1 MKTIY
6 VTIGYK
12 VVEDGKPTRYYGD
25 QTDNGVCYKDL
36 EAFKDNSD
44 ICYIPECELLEDW
57 SADEDILGLGY
68 AKEDV
73 LNIAR
78 DYISDEGIPV
88 EEDFVEYIAEC
99 ALQNVDWQ
107 GIGTY
112 LNEIDIYET
121 WEYYK
126 GIKG

>member
-107 GIGTY
+107 GMGTY

>member
-1 MKTIY
+1 MNIY

-25 QTDNGVCYKDL
+25 QTDNGMCYKDL
-36 EAFKDNSD
+36 EAFKDGSD

-57 SADEDILGLGY
+57 SVDEDILGLGY

-107 GIGTY
+107 CIETD
-112 LNEIDIYET
+112 LNEVDIYET

-126 GIKG
+126 GTKE

>member
-1 MKTIY
+1 MNIY